1 MAERPIP
8 IALDLQQLLK
18 LPDCDLISLPKPAPA
33 KIRIPGGTTLTAF
46 TDISKGIPTD
56 CSMAFSLTLQLAP
69 MLASI
74 ECLVKVLALLKP
86 LIDIIQ
92 GLAKVPPSPPSPKL
106 LADFAKAAKGVIE
119 CATGWLP
126 GAGLLAFIK
135 DILLLIIA
143 FLKCFIG
150 QMQTL
155 IGMLSG
161 LSLQIGQAEAAGNAE
176 LKRVLECAHQNA
188 MTSADHLQGAIGPVM
203 NLVDLVGPLLSLAGI
218 DVAVPAIVPG
228 ADLDGLKK
236 TLQSLKDVV
245 TLLGEIA
252 DGIPV

>member
-8 IALDLQQLLK
+8 ISLDLQQLMK
-18 LPDCDLISLPKPAPA
+18 LPDCALISLPKPAPA

-92 GLAKVPPSPPSPKL
+92 GLPAPPGPKIL
-106 LADFAKAAKGVIE
+106 EDFGKAAVGVIE
-119 CATGWLP
+119 CATGWRP
-126 GAGLLAFIK
+126 GVGLLAFIK
-135 DILLLIIA
+135 DILLLIIS
-143 FLKCFIG
+143 FMKCFIG

-161 LSLQIGQAEAAGNAE
+161 LTLQIGQAEATGNAE
-176 LKRVLECAHQNA
+176 LKRLLECAHDNA
-188 MTSADHLQGAIGPVM
+188 MTSADHLQGAIAPVM

-218 DVAVPAIVPG
+218 QVAIPPIVPG

-236 TLQSLKDVV
+236 TLQSLNDVV